1 MVPKVSLSRVDIAP
15 PMRAMPETR
24 CWLEISRTAL
34 VSDMPG
40 TRMIRLASTT
50 DLIASGTTNA
60 LTTIVTVVA
69 TSAQIASLA
78 TASRGR
84 LAASRGMQ
92 PMTAPIA
99 PATTRST
106 QELCR
111 NNAAMLAA
119 DKP

>member
-1 MVPKVSLSRVDIAP
+1 
-15 PMRAMPETR
+15 MPETR

-60 LTTIVTVVA
+60 LTTIATVVA

-78 TASRGR
+78 TASCGR
-84 LAASRGMQ
+84 LAASRVMQ
-92 PMTAPIA
+92 PMITPITA
-99 PATTRST
+99 ATTRST